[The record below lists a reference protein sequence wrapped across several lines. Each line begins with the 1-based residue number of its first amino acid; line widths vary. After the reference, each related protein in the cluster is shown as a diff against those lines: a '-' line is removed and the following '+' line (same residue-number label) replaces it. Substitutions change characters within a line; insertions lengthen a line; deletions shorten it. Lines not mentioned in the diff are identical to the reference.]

1 MEEVLE
7 DMDEEDMFIFH
18 YMAVPYNSHEVFT
31 SHEIEEGAGQSIN
44 LMVGVWN
51 VLSTM
56 RATPNLFKNLTNF
69 TLVEFDELAS

>member
-1 MEEVLE
+1 
-7 DMDEEDMFIFH
+7 
-18 YMAVPYNSHEVFT
+18 
-31 SHEIEEGAGQSIN
+31 
-44 LMVGVWN
+44 MVGVWN